1 MPSRPRSWARSG
13 SEQAASPAVSEL
25 AGQARG
31 PLIFLVVAATY
42 LGLAQCVIW
51 LNDPV
56 SAGAGLWPAAGLS
69 LSALL
74 LLPLRKWP
82 WVLAAVGAAELGGD
96 LSHGYPLWAS
106 FGWAVANC
114 AEPFVGALL
123 LRRFGNPHGSLAP
136 VRQLL
141 LFIGLAVIVA
151 PAVGALIG
159 GTASV
164 LSFGAPVLEVLPKYF
179 VGDAL
184 GVLVVAPVILTW
196 GARRARRPLWETLA
210 LSLTSLGLAFT
221 IFGTQG
227 HLTATLAYALIP
239 SFTWA
244 ALRYGVQGVS
254 RISLGV
260 TMIANS
266 YTAVGRGP
274 FSHDAGA
281 SEHAVTF
288 LQIFLGIM
296 VATAFVLAANVS
308 QLSDRVQ
315 VEQALRH
322 QAHYDHLTG
331 LPNRAYLAERLDL
344 APTSGASDA
353 SRLTLLVCDIDHLKV
368 INDSM
373 GHSAGD
379 KLITTIG
386 QCLTDSVRPD
396 DLVARISGD
405 EFVVVLQDVSSTTAT
420 EMCER
425 IMTNVAR
432 PVMLTAHTS
441 TTPSVSIG
449 MAIGEAGS
457 SGESVFNSADAA
469 LYEAKK
475 RGRGRTAKFD
485 DRLRER
491 MLDELQI
498 EQDLSMAFSD
508 GQISC
513 VYQPEIVVATGA
525 LFGFEALARWD
536 HPERGLIEPDRFVP
550 AVDPTGNAGR
560 LFDHILEETL
570 VAQRRWATNLGS
582 HPAVAVN
589 LSASQLANPHFP
601 ESVALALIKA
611 GAPADQLWLE
621 LTETGL
627 ADTSA
632 LSSLTALH
640 DIGIRLAL
648 DDFGTGWSSMSRL
661 ALYPWDSLKIDRSFI
676 ASLGVD
682 PRAEHLV
689 RAMIAMAHSLGILTV
704 GEGVE
709 TPDQLSRLTDLGCD
723 VVQGFLF
730 SRPVSARAAVD
741 MVDASG
747 RWTGYPT
754 LSASS

>member
-1 MPSRPRSWARSG
+1 MN
-13 SEQAASPAVSEL
+13 EQPNAPTVGALTGRTA
-25 AGQARG
+25 G
-31 PLIFLVVAATY
+31 PLIFLVVAAAY
-42 LGLAQCVIW
+42 LGIAQYVIW

-56 SAGAGLWPAAGLS
+56 SADAGLWPAAGLS

-74 LLPLRKWP
+74 LLPLRQWP
-82 WVLAAVGAAELGGD
+82 WVLAAVAAAELGGD
-96 LSHGYPLWAS
+96 LLRGYPLGVTFAWT
-106 FGWAVANC
+106 VANC
-114 AEPFVGALL
+114 VEPLVGALL
-123 LRRFGNPHGSLAP
+123 LRRFANPHGALAP
-136 VRQLL
+136 VRPLL

-151 PAVGALIG
+151 PGVGALIG
-159 GTASV
+159 GTATV
-164 LSFGAPVLEVLPKYF
+164 LAFGAPPVEVLPKYF

-196 GARRARRPLWETLA
+196 GLGRARRSPWETLT
-210 LSLTSLGLAFT
+210 LCLTSLALAFM
-221 IFGTQG
+221 IFGTHG
-227 HLTATLAYALIP
+227 HPTATLAYLLIP

-254 RISLGV
+254 WMSLGV

-266 YTAVGRGP
+266 YTSVGQGP
-274 FSHDAGA
+274 FSHAGGH
-281 SEHAVTF
+281 SEQAVIL
-288 LQIFLGIM
+288 LQIFLGIT

-315 VEQALRH
+315 VEKALRQ

-331 LPNRAYLAERLDL
+331 LPNRAYLAETLDL
-344 APTSGASDA
+344 APASVSADA

-368 INDSM
+368 INDTM

-379 KLITTIG
+379 KLIATIG

-405 EFVVVLQDVSSTTAT
+405 EFVVVLKDVNSTTAT
-420 EMCER
+420 ELCER
-425 IMTNVAR
+425 IMANVAR
-432 PVMLTAHTS
+432 PVMLAAHTP

-449 MAIGEAGS
+449 IAIGEAGS
-457 SGESVFNSADAA
+457 SGESVFNGADAA

-475 RGRGRTAKFD
+475 RGRGRTVVFD
-485 DRLRER
+485 DALRER
-491 MLDELQI
+491 VLDDLQI
-498 EQDLSMAFSD
+498 EHDLPAAFS
-508 GQISC
+508 GAELYC
-513 VYQPEIVVATGA
+513 VHQPEIVVATGA
-525 LFGFEALARWD
+525 LFGFESLARWD
-536 HPERGLIEPDRFVP
+536 HPQRGLIGPERFVP
-550 AVDPTGNAGR
+550 AVEATGNADR
-560 LFDHILEETL
+560 LFDAVLQQTL
-570 VAQRRWATNLGS
+570 VAQRRWATNLGF

-589 LSASQLANPHFP
+589 LSASQLANPHLP
-601 ESVALALIKA
+601 ESVALALIRA
-611 GAPADQLWLE
+611 DAPADRLWLE

-640 DIGIRLAL
+640 DLGIRLAL

-661 ALYPWDSLKIDRSFI
+661 ALYPWDLLKIDRSFI

-704 GEGVE
+704 AEGVE
-709 TPDQLSRLTDLGCD
+709 TPDQLLRLTDLGCD
-723 VVQGFLF
+723 VVQGNLF

-741 MVDASG
+741 MVDVSG
-747 RWTGYPT
+747 HWTGYPLLAAGGSGPT
-754 LSASS
+754 ASQS